1 MSTCEAQNE
10 YDGRIGVRI
19 SAIFVIGVTALFAT
33 WFPVF
38 AARHRGVGVPEWAF
52 FIAKYFGSGVIIATA
67 FIHLLAPANE
77 ALTSDCLTG
86 PITEYDWVEGIVLM
100 TIFVLFFVELMTMR
114 YAKFGH
120 SHGHDDH
127 EPQDDLGI
135 KPEPFTDG
143 KTPSSHDE
151 PDPAYEMDAGRP
163 STSTAH
169 CPTTPHARGDDHL
182 GHSRDHVDNEM
193 SAGWTEAQKQ
203 AAGIITE
210 SYAAQMTALF
220 ILEFGVIF

>member
-1 MSTCEAQNE
+1 MSSCTADND
-10 YDGRIGVRI
+10 YDGRMGVRI
-19 SAIFVIGVTALFAT
+19 SAIFVIGVCSLFAT

-38 AARHRGVGVPEWAF
+38 AARHRGVGVPDWAF

-67 FIHLLAPANE
+67 FIHLLAPAND
-77 ALTSDCLTG
+77 ALTDPCLTG

-120 SHGHDDH
+120 SHEHDDL
-127 EPQDDLGI
+127 EPQDELGI

-143 KTPSSHDE
+143 KKPEIHDHA
-151 PDPAYEMDAGRP
+151 DPAYEMPGRV

-169 CPTTPHARGDDHL
+169 CPTT
-182 GHSRDHVDNEM
+182 
-193 SAGWTEAQKQ
+193 
-203 AAGIITE
+203 
-210 SYAAQMTALF
+210 
-220 ILEFGVIF
+220 